1 MRVLATYNI
10 KGGVGKTATAVNLAF
25 LAARAGTRT
34 LVWDLD
40 PQGATSFYF
49 RIKARVKGGGKKL
62 LQGDTDLDA
71 RLRAT
76 DYPGLDLL
84 PADFSYRHLDLE
96 LDHTKNPVKQI
107 ARVLKPLARDYE
119 LLIIDCAP
127 SISLV
132 SESVFRASDVLLVPT
147 IPTPLSLRTL
157 LQLLKSLQGLDTK
170 RLGIYPFF
178 CMVDRRKSLHR
189 NTAELQAEIP
199 IPFLETQI
207 PYSSLVEQMGTRR
220 APLHTYARSSKP
232 GKAYEDLWKEVRR
245 WLRDGK
251 GYHTKKK

>member
-1 MRVLATYNI
+1 MATYNI
-10 KGGVGKTATAVNLAF
+10 KGGVGKTATAVNLAYM
-25 LAARAGTRT
+25 AARAGTRT

-49 RIKARVKGGGKKL
+49 RIKARIKGGGKDL
-62 LQGDTDLDA
+62 VQGDMDLDS
-71 RLRAT
+71 RIKAT

-96 LDHTKNPVKQI
+96 LGHSKKPVKQI
-107 ARVLKPLARDYE
+107 ARILKPLARGYE
-119 LLIIDCAP
+119 LIIIDCAP

-132 SESVFRASDVLLVPT
+132 SESVFRASDILLVPT

-157 LQLLKSLQGLDTK
+157 LQLLRSLQGLETK
-170 RLGIYPFF
+170 RVGVFPFF

-189 NTAELQAEIP
+189 STAELQQEIP

-207 PYSSLVEQMGTRR
+207 PYSSLVEQMGTYR
-220 APLHTYARSSKP
+220 APLHTFARSSKP
-232 GKAYEDLWKEVRR
+232 AKAYEDLWQEIRR
-245 WLRDGK
+245 WLREGT
-251 GYHTKKK
+251 GYHTKS